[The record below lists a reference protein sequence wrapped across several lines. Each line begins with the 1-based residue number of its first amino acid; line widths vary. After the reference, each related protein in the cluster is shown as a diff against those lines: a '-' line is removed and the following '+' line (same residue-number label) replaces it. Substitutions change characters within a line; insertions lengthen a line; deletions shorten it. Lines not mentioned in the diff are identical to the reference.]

1 MYYIYIVKQ
10 TTNIKTNKTMA
21 QTINLSAAEIK
32 NNPSVIAQANEYFK
46 NLVAKCKEHEL
57 PYIVHTIAEVG
68 VENIFYVDRNY
79 RGLYE
84 DDDCT
89 FTYWDNLNG
98 KVINDYWGTHFAAP
112 SFFLYEDNIIR
123 FHDAAEAG
131 LINVEL
137 LRAHKVEKMHDIV
150 NRMQISKV
158 HEYIV
163 NTYPRVKVEGGRKFK
178 GEGYFIEKI
187 TESSIYGDKIYAK
200 ILSTED
206 FQIHYC
212 NYRFVQFVDAENI
225 LNAYKEY
232 AHAQIEETLKNN
244 PRTICNGTTYRMSED
259 VIPSIEKFVE
269 RYKNNVEG
277 LVANAPDPEMYE
289 RNMKLAAK
297 RAENFKNIIE
307 WVKTNTDKTTD
318 DEIMEL
324 ALRILNKR
332 Y

>member
-1 MYYIYIVKQ
+1 
-10 TTNIKTNKTMA
+10 MA

-46 NLVAKCKEHEL
+46 NLVAKCKEDKL
-57 PYIVHTIAEVG
+57 PFIVHTIAEVG
-68 VENIFYVDRNY
+68 VENIFYVDRDY
-79 RGLYE
+79 HGHYE

-137 LRAHKVEKMHDIV
+137 LRADKVKRMHELVDMT
-150 NRMQISKV
+150 NISKV
-158 HEYIV
+158 LDNIL
-163 NTYPRVKVEGGRKFK
+163 NIYPRVKVEEGRKFK
-178 GEGYFIEKI
+178 GDGYFIEKI
-187 TESSIYGDKIYAK
+187 VNENHHGTRIFGK

-212 NYRFVQFVDAENI
+212 NYRFVQFVDAEDI

-232 AHAQIEETLKNN
+232 AHARIEETLKNN

-259 VIPSIEKFVE
+259 GIPSLEKFVM

-277 LVANAPDPEMYE
+277 LVANAPDPEMHE

-297 RAENFKNIIE
+297 RAENFKGIIE

>member
-1 MYYIYIVKQ
+1 M
-10 TTNIKTNKTMA
+10 THTF
-21 QTINLSAAEIK
+21 NLSAAEIK
-32 NNPSVIAQANEYFK
+32 NNPSIIAQANEYFK

-57 PYIVHTIAEVG
+57 PYIVRTITEVG
-68 VENIFYVDRNY
+68 VENIFYVDRDY
-79 RGLYE
+79 HGRYE

-98 KVINDYWGTHFAAP
+98 KVIYDYWSTRFAAP
-112 SFFLYEDNIIR
+112 SFFLYEDSIIR

-131 LINVEL
+131 LINVDL
-137 LRAHKVEKMHDIV
+137 LRADKVKRMHELVDMASVLKIYDHIV
-150 NRMQISKV
+150 NI
-158 HEYIV
+158 
-163 NTYPRVKVEGGRKFK
+163 YPRVKVEEGRKFR

-187 TESSIYGDKIYAK
+187 VNENRYGTRAFAK

-212 NYRFVQFVDAENI
+212 NYRYVQFVDAEAI
-225 LNAYKEY
+225 LNTYKEY
-232 AHAQIEETLKNN
+232 AHARIDETLKNN
-244 PRTICNGTTYRMSED
+244 PRTICNGTTYRMPED
-259 VIPSIEKFVE
+259 VIPSLEKFVM

-277 LVANAPDPEMYE
+277 LVAAAPDHEMHE

-297 RAENFKNIIE
+297 RAENFQNIVE

-318 DEIMEL
+318 KEIMEL
-324 ALRILNKR
+324 ALRILKKR